1 MKIWP
6 FTTISKL
13 QNDVAARDK
22 EIDHLRN
29 RYEYFQISL
38 VNEQKKVLE
47 LFHRIDV
54 LEKRAPNPN

>member
-13 QNDVAARDK
+13 QSDIAARDK

-29 RYEYFQISL
+29 RYKYLQISF

-54 LEKRAPNPN
+54 LEKRALNPN